1 MDHLLNE
8 RHGIDPAALD
18 DLELKDLLCQ
28 LARSRAGIDALEGAA
43 IAEMDRR
50 GCYLTDGAVNTR
62 VWLAHHTGVPRAI
75 AGARVRLAKRLVR
88 MPVMAQALAAG
99 EVTEAHAR
107 SLGRG
112 LTPRTLEAFARDEPM
127 LADEARALDADLFDH
142 VVTRWLA
149 VNDQDG
155 PEPRDPTSALRA
167 SRTFGG
173 RVRIDGDLDAD
184 DGADFLAELDA
195 LYDVLWQEDQAA
207 DESDPCKHRTP
218 AERNAAALVEMGRR
232 SSATHADDE
241 ADEADPGP
249 GSAPR
254 GGRPRRRQLIAV
266 VDIDQH
272 AEGLPATGTL
282 DDGSILP
289 RSTIERWLC
298 DCVIGRVLLRGRSRV
313 LDLGHVT
320 YTPSAAQR
328 RALVA
333 RDRGCIIDGC
343 DRRPRWCDAHHV
355 MPFPEGATDLRNLV
369 LLCSRHHKQ
378 VHAGIIKLLWV
389 DDQWLAH
396 RPDGTRLQRR
406 QPSAAA

>member
-1 MDHLLNE
+1 MEHLLDE
-8 RHGIDPAALD
+8 LRSVEPGALD
-18 DLELKDLLCQ
+18 DPALKDLLCQ
-28 LARSRAGIDALEGAA
+28 LGRVRAGLDALEATA

-62 VWLAHHTGVPRAI
+62 VWLAHHTGVPRAV

-88 MPVMAQALAAG
+88 MPVMAAALAAG

-107 SLGRG
+107 ALGRG
-112 LTPRTLEAFARDEPM
+112 LTSRTLEAFARDEAM
-127 LADEARALDADLFDH
+127 LTDDARGLDADLFDH
-142 VVTRWLA
+142 VITRWLA

-155 PEPRDPTSALRA
+155 PEPRDATSALRA

-184 DGADFLAELDA
+184 DGAELLAELDA
-195 LYDVLWQEDQAA
+195 LYDALWQEDQAA
-207 DESDPCKHRTP
+207 DETDPCKHRTP
-218 AERNAAALVEMGRR
+218 AERNAAALAEMARR

-241 ADEADPGP
+241 EADT
-249 GSAPR
+249 GSAAPR

-266 VDIDQH
+266 VEIDQH
-272 AEGLPATGTL
+272 ADGLPATGTL
-282 DDGSILP
+282 DDGTILP

-298 DCVIGRVLLRGRSRV
+298 DCAIGRVLLQGRSRV
-313 LDLGHVT
+313 LDLGQLT

-333 RDRGCIIDGC
+333 RDRGCIVDGC

-355 MPFPEGATDLRNLV
+355 VPFPEGATNLRNLV

-378 VHAGIIKLLWV
+378 VHAGIIKLIWV

-406 QPSAAA
+406 QPPAAA

>member
-1 MDHLLNE
+1 MDHLFNE

-28 LARSRAGIDALEGAA
+28 LGRVRAAIDALEGASL
-43 IAEMDRR
+43 AEMDRR
-50 GCYLTDGAVNTR
+50 GCYLTDGAVNAQ

-75 AGARVRLAKRLVR
+75 AGARV
-88 MPVMAQALAAG
+88 
-99 EVTEAHAR
+99 
-107 SLGRG
+107 
-112 LTPRTLEAFARDEPM
+112 AFARDEPM
-127 LADEARALDADLFDH
+127 LTEEARALDANLFDQ

-155 PEPRDPTSALRA
+155 PEPRDETSALRA

-195 LYDVLWQEDQAA
+195 LYDVLWHEDQAA

-241 ADEADPGP
+241 ADEANPGP

-272 AEGLPATGTL
+272 ADGLPATGTL

-298 DCVIGRVLLRGRSRV
+298 DCAIGRVLLRGRSRV

-333 RDRGCIIDGC
+333 RDRGCIVDGC

-355 MPFPEGATDLRNLV
+355 LPFPEGATDLRNLV
-369 LLCSRHHKQ
+369 LPCTRHHKQ
-378 VHAGIIKLLWV
+378 IHAGIIKLLWV